1 VKRGSARA
9 RTEALALLRALVEEL
24 RRSARTIESRTGVSN
39 AQLFLLR
46 ELRAH
51 GPLSVNDLAVSART
65 GPSTASIVVQRLVR
79 AGLAAKA
86 RSRADARSVMVTLT
100 PAGRRVIRR
109 APAPTTA
116 KLISAIE
123 EISDADARALSRG
136 LQSLA
141 RALKLAPHAPPL
153 LFEDLPVRRRPK

>member
-1 VKRGSARA
+1 M
-9 RTEALALLRALVEEL
+9 EALAMLRALVEEL

-51 GPLSVNDLAVSART
+51 GPLSVNDLAASART

-79 AGLAAKA
+79 AGLAAKS
-86 RSRADARSVMVTLT
+86 RSRTDRRSVGVSLT
-100 PAGRRVIRR
+100 PSGRRLLRR

-116 KLISAIE
+116 RVLRALESL
-123 EISDADARALSRG
+123 SDADTRALSRG
-136 LQSLA
+136 LRSLA
-141 RALKLAPHAPPL
+141 RALNLASRAPSM
-153 LFEDLPVRRRPK
+153 LFEDPPARRRNP